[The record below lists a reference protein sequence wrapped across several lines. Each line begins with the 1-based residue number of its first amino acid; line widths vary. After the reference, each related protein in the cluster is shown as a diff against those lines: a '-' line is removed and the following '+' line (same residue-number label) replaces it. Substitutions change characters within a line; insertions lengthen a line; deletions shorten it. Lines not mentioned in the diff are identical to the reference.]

1 VWAPFA
7 QGQAQGQPQP
17 GARPEQAA
25 PASAAPAAPS
35 LDELR
40 RQMEAI
46 QRQLAEM
53 ARK

>member
-1 VWAPFA
+1 MSQMWAPFA
-7 QGQAQGQPQP
+7 QGQAQPQP
-17 GARPEQAA
+17 AAA
-25 PASAAPAAPS
+25 PEPPPAVAPS